1 MQEPWKKSGGWPYE
15 GPRGKSWQLGYRDHE
30 GRVRA
35 KSFKTKSDAGVWSK
49 GYIKADRQGRL
60 REFLFGPGA
69 AALKEDTTPVAELIL
84 DWLATDAHPDSP
96 GGLARSTWDSYRS
109 VASRHVIGNPVERE
123 LKKTG
128 EIVEVE
134 PAIKPLGQQGG
145 YAIGRIPAVQF
156 ETGDVLKRWVQAMR
170 KAGVS
175 ATTEARAWKVLSS
188 ALSWAVE
195 DEKWPLSTNG
205 CLTMQRRRGMR
216 RASRR
221 AGTGA
226 ARRPASGKRRDDLAS
241 WALSPLAVERIR
253 LVMLERLDQRSPL
266 LALRDASVVSVQYG
280 LGMRNQE
287 VWALTLGDV
296 AGRRASVRE
305 VLSYGALDA
314 GKTEGATG
322 PSRRP
327 PIDALLADDL
337 VAWKAALQAHGYPTA
352 DDDFLLRG
360 DLGGHGAPD
369 GHMTGNQ
376 AHKWPSKF
384 FTPAVRKVAER
395 WPKEHGDILG
405 STPYSLRRG
414 MISLRIRAGEDR
426 QTIAKQCGTSVD
438 MLERN
443 YSFVIED
450 LEDEGPK
457 PAEEERLH
465 ARQLALAARA
475 HQLRVA

>member
-1 MQEPWKKSGGWPYE
+1 MQAPWKKRGGWPYV
-15 GPRGKSWQLGYRDHE
+15 GPRGTTWHLGYRDHE
-30 GRVRA
+30 GRSRA
-35 KSFKTKSDAGVWSK
+35 KSFATKADAAAWSK
-49 GYIKADRQGRL
+49 AYVKADRQDRL
-60 REFLFGPGA
+60 SEFLLGPDGL
-69 AALKEDTTPVAELIL
+69 ALKADATPLAELIL
-84 DWLATDAHPDSP
+84 DWLATDCHPDSP

-109 VASRHVIGNPVERE
+109 VASRHIIGNPIKRE

-128 EIVEVE
+128 EMIEVA
-134 PAIKPLGQQGG
+134 PAVGEIGTAGG
-145 YAIGRIPAVQF
+145 YAIGHLPAVQF
-156 ETGDVLKRWVQAMR
+156 ETADVLKRWVQGMR

-175 ATTEARAWKVLSS
+175 PASEARAWKVLSS
-188 ALSWAVE
+188 ALSWGV
-195 DEKWPLSTNG
+195 DDDSWPLSANG

-226 ARRPASGKRRDDLAS
+226 ARQPVSGKRRNDLAS
-241 WALSPLAVERIR
+241 WALSPLAIERIR
-253 LVMLERLDQRSPL
+253 LVMLERRDHRSPL
-266 LALRDASVVSVQYG
+266 LALRDATVVSVQYG

-287 VWALTLGDV
+287 IWALTLGDV
-296 AGRRASVRE
+296 AGRRATVRE

-337 VAWKAALQAHGYPTA
+337 TAWQAALQAHGYPSA

-369 GHMTGNQ
+369 GHMTGSQ
-376 AHKWPSKF
+376 AHKWPGKF
-384 FTPAVRKVAER
+384 FTPAVKKVAER
-395 WPKEHGDILG
+395 WPEEHGDILG
-405 STPYSLRRG
+405 ATPYSLRRG
-414 MISLRIRAGEDR
+414 LISLRIRAGEDR
-426 QTIAKQCGTSVD
+426 QAIAKQCGTSVE

-457 PAEEERLH
+457 PAEEERLN
-465 ARQLALAARA
+465 ARQIALAEARR
-475 HQLRVA
+475 LRAA

>member
-1 MQEPWKKSGGWPYE
+1 MRAAATASGAGRSVAIAYLGLESLQPVDDPQQVEPDRHVHIDEPLPAVCLGLGD
-15 GPRGKSWQLGYRDHE
+15 QLIGSVE
-30 GRVRA
+30 LLLVRA

-60 REFLFGPGA
+60 REFLLGPGA
-69 AALKEDTTPVAELIL
+69 AAPKGDATPVAELIL

-156 ETGDVLKRWVQAMR
+156 ETADVLKRWVQAMR
-170 KAGVS
+170 KAGAS

-195 DEKWPLSTNG
+195 DDNWPLSTNG

-226 ARRPASGKRRDDLAS
+226 AREPASGKRRDDLAS

-253 LVMLERLDQRSPL
+253 LAMLERLDQRSPL
-266 LALRDASVVSVQYG
+266 LALRDATVVSVQYG

-305 VLSYGALDA
+305 VLSYGLWTPARQRAPLARHADHRS
-314 GKTEGATG
+314 T
-322 PSRRP
+322 PSWLTTSSPGRP
-327 PIDALLADDL
+327 PCRLTAIRPP
-337 VAWKAALQAHGYPTA
+337 VTTSYCAATSAATVHPTA
-352 DDDFLLRG
+352 
-360 DLGGHGAPD
+360 
-369 GHMTGNQ
+369 T
-376 AHKWPSKF
+376 
-384 FTPAVRKVAER
+384 
-395 WPKEHGDILG
+395 
-405 STPYSLRRG
+405 
-414 MISLRIRAGEDR
+414 
-426 QTIAKQCGTSVD
+426 
-438 MLERN
+438 
-443 YSFVIED
+443 
-450 LEDEGPK
+450 
-457 PAEEERLH
+457 
-465 ARQLALAARA
+465 
-475 HQLRVA
+475 